1 MYLFLGCCL
10 PLPPSPPPLTG
21 VELGSERSSAWPLAA
36 LANGRGQRGVEEQ
49 GCPGAGVVTMVR
61 RNSLRTLRHPFFLSY
76 LIV

>member
-36 LANGRGQRGVEEQ
+36 LANGRGQRVCGR
-49 GCPGAGVVTMVR
+49 AG
-61 RNSLRTLRHPFFLSY
+61 LSWCWSGY
-76 LIV
+76 DGEKE